1 MTKRAKKTAVRELS
15 AIVNDLKTELR
26 AESES
31 ILNAGRLHIEAKEQI
46 KHGEWLR
53 WLEREFDLSD
63 RTAQNY
69 MRAARFWLKYAT
81 VSDLVVLWGAAENL
95 SPSALYAISEEM
107 PLYTPEAIAAILKEA
122 EGKRIDE
129 DGAWEIADSLRPEEE
144 LLPDAELEPELLI
157 DEEAEAEA
165 EAEYEAEAEA
175 MAILDGPPPELPP
188 TEPAQP
194 AGPSEPEA
202 WPAFEMAIGELL
214 GLHTKPLAWFAGTKY
229 DSEAIET
236 VACFLHELAAKLQAK
251 AAA

>member
-1 MTKRAKKTAVRELS
+1 MTRRAKKSNNKTAVRELS

-31 ILNAGRLHIEAKEQI
+31 ILNAGRLLIEAKEQI

-95 SPSALYAISEEM
+95 SPSALYTISEEM

-129 DGAWEIADSLRPEEE
+129 DRAWEIADSLRPEEE
-144 LLPDAELEPELLI
+144 LLPDTELEPELQT
-157 DEEAEAEA
+157 DEEAEAED
-165 EAEYEAEAEA
+165 EAEAEA

-194 AGPSEPEA
+194 AGPSAPEA
-202 WPAFEMAIGELL
+202 CFALSRSL
-214 GLHTKPLAWFAGTKY
+214 GSLAPNMR
-229 DSEAIET
+229 SPIS
-236 VACFLHELAAKLQAK
+236 K
-251 AAA
+251 ASPISFVR